1 MNFYIK
7 EWPDSSASLMTAAGR
22 QLFNFKNVDSALTAC
37 GDWYGI
43 NKNKIIPA
51 LTICTPQLSQ
61 SPNPI
66 SASNA

>member
-7 EWPDSSASLMTAAGR
+7 EWPDRSASLMTAAGR
-22 QLFNFKNVDSALTAC
+22 QLFTFKSVDSALAAC

-51 LTICTPQLSQ
+51 LTIC
-61 SPNPI
+61 SPHIPHSTGPI
-66 SASNA
+66 TTANT